1 VRCSVSSSE
10 EKGKTGHQSP
20 LDDEVTDL
28 PWVYHV
34 VDELFA
40 QSPHLQ
46 TDSDRDQSKE
56 DFKPPH
62 PPDGS
67 SESLDILLMLV
78 HELGREKIGPELNVS
93 LAAFWSEST
102 DLVSLSERYL

>member
-1 VRCSVSSSE
+1 
-10 EKGKTGHQSP
+10 
-20 LDDEVTDL
+20 VTDL